1 MDFKKTLIL
10 SVLFHHCFFAVALL
24 SADLSKGIGKTHEE
38 KVFFV
43 RLSEEEKRKGKVSSL
58 SEKVSSH
65 QTPSLIAGRS
75 LSQDVLPVAE
85 KSLCQPA
92 PSLAGESPY
101 YHPSPFAGELPF
113 QLPSPR
119 LGEGKGEGLNTQ
131 EESTDNTVL
140 VNYKPPPSGNVGV
153 SADKGSETLPSDI
166 IDIIRNSIEKVKT
179 YPLLARER
187 GIEGTVYIS
196 FRINSQGEPV
206 EIKVLKS
213 SGSWI
218 LDMATLNV
226 IKKAASFPYTEE
238 RIEVP
243 VIYKLMN

>member
-1 MDFKKTLIL
+1 MSLKKTLIL
-10 SVLFHHCFFAVALL
+10 SVLFHLCFFAASLL
-24 SADLSKGIGKTHEE
+24 SADLSKGSSKTHEG

-43 RLSEEEKRKGKVSSL
+43 RLSEEGRIAEKS
-58 SEKVSSH
+58 
-65 QTPSLIAGRS
+65 PY
-75 LSQDVLPVAE
+75 QDALPVAE
-85 KSLCQPA
+85 KSLCQSA

-101 YHPSPFAGELPF
+101 YHPSPFAGELPL

-119 LGEGKGEGLNTQ
+119 LGGGKGEGLNTQ

-140 VNYKPPPSGNVGV
+140 VNYKPPPLGNVGI

-166 IDIIRNSIEKVKT
+166 IDIIRNSIEKVKA
-179 YPLLARER
+179 YPLLARKR

-196 FRINSQGEPV
+196 FRITSQGEPV

>member
-43 RLSEEEKRKGKVSSL
+43 RLSEEGKRKGKVSSL
-58 SEKVSSH
+58 SEKVSPY
-65 QTPSLIAGRS
+65 QPSPLIAGRS
-75 LSQDVLPVAE
+75 LSQDILPVAE

-101 YHPSPFAGELPF
+101 YHPSPFAGELPL
-113 QLPSPR
+113 QLLSPR

-140 VNYKPPPSGNVGV
+140 VNYKPPPLGNVGI
-153 SADKGSETLPSDI
+153 SADI
-166 IDIIRNSIEKVKT
+166 IGIIRNSIEKVKA
-179 YPLLARER
+179 YPLLARKR